1 MKRKFHFRIKDVFSK
16 NKNIYLGCFDGVPI
30 YKYDEYIVD
39 YHGELSVKYNGK
51 DLADFL
57 QLRPDMFDCAKI
69 VRIVK

>member
-1 MKRKFHFRIKDVFSK
+1 MKKRFHFKIKDIFYK
-16 NKNIYLGCFDGVPI
+16 NKNVYLGYFHGVPI
-30 YKYDEYIVD
+30 YKCDEYIVD

-57 QLRPDMFDCAKI
+57 QLAPDMFDCAKI